1 MKKIIMVIILTF
13 IFILNTNAKKIKVEF
28 DKCIDGDTISIKNN
42 EIYSKIRFLAIDAP
56 EIDKQEPYST
66 EAKEYLCNLI
76 KNGKNLYLEFD
87 NKSDKV
93 DKYDRTLAWVWIDD
107 TLIQYEMVKNGYAKV
122 AYLYNEYKYTSELKK
137 FEEYAKDNKL
147 NIWSDYV
154 PVIKKEKK
162 KINKDSLLDKINKYY
177 DAIVIVVAMIL
188 ALITLSLTKQKKN
201 KKFKK

>member
-1 MKKIIMVIILTF
+1 MKKILTVIILTF
-13 IFILNTNAKKIKVEF
+13 VFILNTNAKKIKVEF

-42 EIYSKIRFLAIDAP
+42 EIYAKVRFLAIDAP

-107 TLIQYEMVKNGYAKV
+107 TLLQKEMVKNGFAKV
-122 AYLYNEYKYTSELKK
+122 AYLYDNYKYASELKK

-154 PVIKKEKK
+154 PPKTNKKKKIKKET
-162 KINKDSLLDKINKYY
+162 IIDKLNKYY